1 MDMFA
6 TPRTPPSAASHGPT
20 VDVPPTIGD
29 QVLAVLPALNAY
41 AGSLTRNLADSQDL
55 VHDAVVSMLAAAAQ
69 FRPGTNFRAW
79 AFTIL
84 RNRFL
89 TVVAR
94 RRPTVCLDDVDRTF
108 ASTRAAQ
115 TDRLELWDL
124 CDQVALLP
132 GSSRN
137 LLALVADGDRSYRTI
152 AAHAGTTIGTIKSRV
167 HRSRATLRGMMHSA
181 YGEPEGE
188 HDRFRPIKEAKAS
201 DGLGDLR
208 ARPTPQREAISH
220 ASLGILRTELNP
232 HRRSSPDDLNR
243 CGWLGTGRPGQPNL
257 PGIPPATAAG
267 RAIDRAV
274 RKTGTR

>member
-6 TPRTPPSAASHGPT
+6 TPRTPPTAASHGPT

-89 TVVAR
+89 TVIAR

-137 LLALVADGDRSYRTI
+137 LLAFIADGDRSYRTI
-152 AAHAGTTIGTIKSRV
+152 AAHAGTTVGTIKSRV
-167 HRSRATLRGMMHSA
+167 HRSRTTLRGMMRSA
-181 YGEPEGE
+181 YGESEGQRCRSRSVA
-188 HDRFRPIKEAKAS
+188 DATA
-201 DGLGDLR
+201 DGHLCDLR
-208 ARPTPQREAISH
+208 APPAPQFEAISH
-220 ASLGILRTELNP
+220 ASLAILRTELNP
-232 HRRSSPDDLNR
+232 LPRSSSDGSNH
-243 CGWLGTGRPGQPNL
+243 CVWLGTGRLGPSNQPGFP
-257 PGIPPATAAG
+257 PGMAAG

-274 RKTGTR
+274 GKTRTR